1 MESIHIK
8 AKNYSNIFV
17 DTDKDDDGK
26 LEVYL
31 GVHIL
36 GGHIGTRMT
45 REQAC
50 NLVEALQVAL
60 AQSPEKERA

>member
-31 GVHIL
+31 SVHIL
-36 GGHIGTRMT
+36 GGHIGTLMT
-45 REQAC
+45 REQAV
-50 NLVEALQVAL
+50 NLIEALQTAL
-60 AQSPEKERA
+60 AHNEQVV